1 MKIAIVGAGKL
12 GLKVIENL
20 INGGNSVTV
29 IDKDEMLLS
38 RLSSHL
44 DVMTIPGNAKET
56 SFLENNDIGSYDFL
70 VATTDKD
77 EKNICIAAF
86 AKKIGCKR
94 VIARVRDPEH
104 MNQIEFIK
112 ELMNIDH
119 IINPDLL
126 ITNEIY
132 KYLVEQNSL
141 DNGIY
146 TKDKIALAEIPVQ
159 RMKTLTGRLVGR
171 VQDLLPEMMIVAI
184 DRGGKVIIPMVGEE
198 IQEKDVLFIIGR
210 KHDVTVL
217 NNKVHENK
225 KFTDIQRVMIVGGGK
240 TGLYLASKLADR
252 GTFVKIIEID
262 KARCQYL
269 SSHLKNVMVLHGD
282 ATDISLLED
291 ENFEKMDAFVTA
303 TGFDEENLLLA
314 LTAKKHKIPDVIAKI
329 SRESYGEII
338 SSMGIDM
345 VLNPLNISANN
356 IARYIQGTMRVISS
370 TLIEGQAEMIEITAQ
385 NRMPM
390 TGTQIRDLKLP
401 DGIVIAAIHRGSEVI
416 IPGGDTIIREGDK
429 VMMFALLSDSDALE
443 PLINVK
449 TKIGFFKGDRK

>member
-146 TKDKIALAEIPVQ
+146 TKDKVALAEIPVQ

-338 SSMGIDM
+338 SNMGIDM